1 MQSTPNANRL
11 QIGLFGARNLGK
23 SSLLNAIAKEN
34 VSTVS
39 NVPGT
44 TTDPVKKAMEL
55 PNIGAVLF
63 LDTAGFDDEGIL
75 GDLRVEKTT
84 ETTKSADISIIFF
97 DDDSFENT
105 IKFLPNLK
113 NTKKIAVVNKIDEI
127 EDNGKSLARKIEE
140 KTKFKPILVSA
151 KTGEG
156 IGKLLDEILRVIP
169 EDFETPSI
177 TGNLV
182 KENDAVL
189 LVMPQDKAAPK
200 GRLILPQVQTIREI
214 LDKGAIPVCSTVENM
229 EATLKKLADPPNLII
244 TDSQAFKKVM
254 ELKPKNTPITS
265 FSILFGNHKGD
276 IEYFTNSAKKMLE
289 LKRNAK
295 ILIAEACSHRPL
307 EEDIGQVKIPNLLKK
322 KLGDEIEIK
331 FKSGR
336 DFPVDLSGYDLIIH
350 CGACMFNR
358 RYVLSRVEA
367 AKAANIPMTNYG
379 VAIAALLGIL
389 DNVIIPQKA
398 C

>member
-97 DDDSFENT
+97 DDESFEDA

-113 NTKKIAVVNKIDEI
+113 NTKKIAVINKIDEL
-127 EDNGKSLARKIEE
+127 EDNGKSLAKKIKE
-140 KTKFKPILVSA
+140 KTKLKPVLVSA

-156 IGKLLDEILRVIP
+156 ISKLLDEILRVMP

-254 ELKPKNTPITS
+254 KLKPKNTPITS

-307 EEDIGQVKIPNLLKK
+307 EEDIGQVKIPNLLRK
-322 KLGDEIEIK
+322 KLGDEIEVE

-336 DFPVDLSGYDLIIH
+336 DFPADLNGYDLIIH
-350 CGACMFNR
+350 CGSCMFNR

-389 DNVIIPQKA
+389 DNVIIPQRA

>member
-97 DDDSFENT
+97 DDESFEDA

-113 NTKKIAVVNKIDEI
+113 NTKKIAVINKIDEL
-127 EDNGKSLARKIEE
+127 EDNGKSLAKKKKE
-140 KTKFKPILVSA
+140 KTKLKPVLVSA

-156 IGKLLDEILRVIP
+156 ISKLLDEILRVMP

-254 ELKPKNTPITS
+254 KLKPKNTPITS

-307 EEDIGQVKIPNLLKK
+307 EEDIGQVKIPNLLRK
-322 KLGDEIEIK
+322 KLGDEIEVE

-336 DFPVDLSGYDLIIH
+336 DFPADLNGYDLIIH
-350 CGACMFNR
+350 CGSCMFNR